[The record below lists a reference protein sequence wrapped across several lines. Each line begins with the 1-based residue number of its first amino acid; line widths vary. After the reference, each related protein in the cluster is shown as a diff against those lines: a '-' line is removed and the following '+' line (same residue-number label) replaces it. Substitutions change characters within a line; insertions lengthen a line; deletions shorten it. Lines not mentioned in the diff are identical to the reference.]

1 MSEETLYKL
10 RVRYRKQGR
19 LCYLGHLEVAHTWD
33 RAVRRAGLPFA
44 VTQGFSPHMRIAFSS
59 ALPVG
64 TASDSEWVDVVLR
77 DYVPAADALDALA
90 RSIPEDL
97 GPLQAR
103 YVDVRASALTAFIT
117 RADYRV
123 RLEPASGALDAAAV
137 SRALETV
144 VSAGAITYLRGRKER
159 SMDVRRT
166 LTGFRATDAS
176 SGGVEVLLETHLDND
191 GALRPEIL
199 IAALDRALAPH
210 ADVEPI
216 VSSGIQSWRNFGRV
230 AIERIGQYGEGP
242 EGDMTDPAGHA
253 SIDIL

>member
-19 LCYLGHLEVAHTWD
+19 LRYLGHLEVAHTWD

-77 DYVPAADALDALA
+77 AYVPAAEALDALA
-90 RSIPEDL
+90 HAMPDDL
-97 GPLQAR
+97 GPLAAR
-103 YVDVRASALTAFIT
+103 YVDVRSSALTAFIT

-123 RLEPASGALDAAAV
+123 RLEPASGALDPGEV
-137 SRALETV
+137 RRALE
-144 VSAGAITYLRGRKER
+144 SIAAAGTIVYLRGRKER
-159 SMDVRRT
+159 SMDVART
-166 LTGFRATDAS
+166 LSGFRVADAPL
-176 SGGVEVLLETHLDND
+176 GGVELLLETHLDND

-199 IAALDRALAPH
+199 IAALDRALAAR
-210 ADVEPI
+210 ADDEPI
-216 VSSGIQSWRNFGRV
+216 VSSGIQCWRSFSRV
-230 AIERIGQYGEGP
+230 GIERIGQYGEGP
-242 EGDMTDPAGHA
+242 DGGMSDPAGRA